1 MDINDLRSII
11 TLMGFLCFLAICAWA
26 YSGHAKRGFDEA
38 AHLPFTE
45 DDLPGGDRVGGQSK
59 EGKANG

>member
-11 TLMGFLCFLAICAWA
+11 TVLALLCFLGICAWA
-26 YSGHAKRGFDEA
+26 YSGKAKAGFDEA
-38 AHLPFTE
+38 ARLPLT
-45 DDLPGGDRVGGQSK
+45 DDHPLADEGQQGK

>member
-11 TLMGFLCFLAICAWA
+11 TLMGFLCFLGICAWA
-26 YSGHAKRGFDEA
+26 YSNHAKSGFEEA
-38 AHLPFTE
+38 AQLPFT
-45 DDLPGGDRVGGQSK
+45 DDDVPAGPAGGPSK

>member
-11 TLMGFLCFLAICAWA
+11 TLMGLLCFAGICAWA
-26 YSGHAKRGFDEA
+26 YSKHAKKGFDEA
-38 AHLPFTE
+38 AQLPFT
-45 DDLPGGDRVGGQSK
+45 DDDAPAGKADGPGK